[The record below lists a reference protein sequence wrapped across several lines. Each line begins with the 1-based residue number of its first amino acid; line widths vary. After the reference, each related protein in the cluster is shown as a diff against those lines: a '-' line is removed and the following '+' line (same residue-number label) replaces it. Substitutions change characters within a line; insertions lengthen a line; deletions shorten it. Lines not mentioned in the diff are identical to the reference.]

1 MHVALKTSST
11 VHSAKMTDSVSPLV
25 NVHTPPHP
33 ISAQPRHITMS
44 AAVLTT
50 LHVLSIASAIAAV
63 LAPSPGFWRI
73 YKTRSTGSVS
83 VLPAI
88 LIFCNC
94 YAWVCYARVVNSVP
108 HYLWRMRSVCWPR
121 SPSLVSTTTGRRT
134 MLRSTSSTASRSKYS
149 PHKRCTIASA
159 PAGPRVSP
167 VMQWRTPSES

>member
-1 MHVALKTSST
+1 
-11 VHSAKMTDSVSPLV
+11 
-25 NVHTPPHP
+25 
-33 ISAQPRHITMS
+33 MS

-108 HYLWRMRSVCWPR
+108 PLFVAYAV
-121 SPSLVSTTTGRRT
+121 G
-134 MLRSTSSTASRSKYS
+134 MLASIAFAGIYYHWAQDHAQI
-149 PHKRCTIASA
+149 HKLYGLAFKVLA
-159 PAGPRVSP
+159 A
-167 VMQWRTPSES
+167 